1 MQQQRG
7 LAKREQVSELDMAR
21 TASGGQL
28 GAGQSLM
35 RVGGQYQTAISVQV
49 KRDIGTPQN
58 PGGLVLERATT
69 EAMLLAE
76 RYFYGWE
83 VNDRQGG
90 GKKGI
95 EGVSVDGAH
104 MLLRCWGNSVV
115 DVDLVEV
122 TGDAYTFKAVFVDL
136 ETGSTV
142 SRLYRQ
148 ARTSPPGR
156 YDEQR
161 WQDMQFSNG
170 QSRAIRNVITSALPQ
185 WLQDRCMDAA
195 HRALERQPTSHSGER
210 PALVSAEQSAS
221 IAAAFANKLRS
232 SWGRDELSEI
242 ATAIKSQEGSMRR
255 EDVAGLRDLYRKQ
268 LAAWE
273 QGGDKVPDGEYEEGE
288 GT

>member
-7 LAKREQVSELDMAR
+7 LAKRDSVSDLDMAR
-21 TASGGQL
+21 TAAGGQL
-28 GAGQSLM
+28 GQGQALM
-35 RVGGQYQTAISVQV
+35 RVGGQYQTAIAVQV
-49 KRDIGTPQN
+49 KRDIGSPQS

-69 EAMLLAE
+69 EAVLLGE

-90 GKKGI
+90 GSKKGI

-104 MLLRCWGNSVV
+104 MLLRAWGNSVV
-115 DVDLVEV
+115 DVDVVEA
-122 TGDAYTFKAVFVDL
+122 TDDAFTFKASFVDL

-148 ARTSPPGR
+148 GRTAPPGR

-161 WQDMQFSNG
+161 WQDMQFANG
-170 QSRAIRNVITSALPQ
+170 QSRAIRNVICSALPQ

-195 HRALERQPTSHSGER
+195 HRVLERQPAPNPGER
-210 PALVSAEQSAS
+210 PAAISADQSAS
-221 IAAAFANKLRS
+221 IAAAFASKLRS
-232 SWGRDELSEI
+232 SWGRDELAEI
-242 ATAIKSQEGSMRR
+242 ATAIKSQEGMMRR
-255 EDVAGLRDLYRKQ
+255 EEVAGLRDLYRKQ

-273 QGGDKVPDGEYEEGE
+273 QGGDKVAEGVFEESDK
-288 GT
+288 